1 MRKLNL
7 TEPTTR
13 QADLAFSKRTYVMG
27 VLNVTPDSFSD
38 GGKFLD
44 KSKAIEH
51 AIDMA
56 AAGADMIDVGGV
68 STRPGARDVSID
80 EELGRVIPVL
90 ESLSKV
96 IKIPISIDTRRS
108 RVAEEAIRGGAS
120 IVNDVSGLRHDPA
133 MAPVVARHGAAV
145 IIMHMKGEPQN
156 MQLNPAYKNLI
167 EELIAF
173 FRESI
178 NIARDAGVQEEKIII
193 DPGIGFGK
201 TVEHNLEI
209 LNRLDEFK
217 ILGRP
222 ICIGTSRKSFIG
234 KILDVSEPGDRL
246 IGTLATCVIA
256 VMKGAN
262 ILRVHDVKET
272 LQAARMTDSILK
284 SKIKNL

>member
-1 MRKLNL
+1 MRKINL
-7 TEPTTR
+7 AQPTTC
-13 QADLAFSKRTYVMG
+13 QADPTFTKRTYVMG

-56 AAGADMIDVGGV
+56 RAGADMIDLGGV
-68 STRPGARDVSID
+68 STRPGAADVSID
-80 EELGRVIPVL
+80 EELSRVIPVL
-90 ESLSKV
+90 EGLSEAV
-96 IKIPISIDTRRS
+96 KIPISIDTRRAK
-108 RVAEEAIRGGAS
+108 VAEETIKRGAS

-133 MAPVVARHGAAV
+133 MASIVARHGATV
-145 IIMHMKGEPQN
+145 IIMHMKGEPQD
-156 MQLNPAYKNLI
+156 MQLNPTYDNLI
-167 EELIAF
+167 EELLTF

-178 NIARDAGVQEEKIII
+178 NMTKDAGIQEKKIII

-234 KILDVSEPGDRL
+234 KILDVSEPRDRL
-246 IGTLATCVIA
+246 IGTLATSVIA

-262 ILRVHDVKET
+262 ILRVHDVRET
-272 LQAARMTDSILK
+272 VQAARMTDSILRAGMT
-284 SKIKNL
+284 S

>member
-90 ESLSKV
+90 ENLSKV